1 MFQPRLPQPPVAA
14 LALLALALAG
24 CEPPPAAGPTYGQAP
39 AGTPD
44 QSYHLAVHPLHN
56 PTKLL
61 AAYQPLAE
69 RLQRDLPGVRV
80 EVEASRDYQDFER
93 KFRAR
98 DPELLLPNPWQ
109 TLEAMKNGYKVVA
122 MAGDAEDFH
131 GIFLVRRDAELT
143 EPEQLRG
150 QVVAYPSPTALAA
163 CIMPQYWLHQHGID
177 VIHDLDNRYVGSQE
191 SAIMNV
197 YLGQA
202 AAGVTWP
209 PPWRGFQR
217 DRPQEAAELTVAWE
231 TPPLLN
237 NSFMVRDDVPA
248 ALSQAMRRTLLAL
261 DQDAEGRAVLAGME
275 TARFHPASDADYGV
289 VRDYI
294 ERFEREVRPVEP
306 TASPAA
312 PGAPTRP

>member
-1 MFQPRLPQPPVAA
+1 MSQPRLPRLQVAV
-14 LALLALALAG
+14 LLLLALAG
-24 CEPPPAAGPTYGQAP
+24 CEPPPATGPDYGQAP
-39 AGTPD
+39 ARELDRT
-44 QSYHLAVHPLHN
+44 YRLAVHPLHN

-69 RLQRDLPGVRV
+69 RLQRELPGVRV

-98 DPELLLPNPWQ
+98 GPELLLPNPWQ
-109 TLEAMKNGYKVVA
+109 TLEAMKQGYSVLA

-131 GIFLVRRDAELT
+131 GIFLVRRDSGIT

-150 QVVAYPSPTALAA
+150 RVVAYPSPTALAA
-163 CIMPQYWLHQHGID
+163 CIMPQYWLHQRGID
-177 VIHDLDNRYVGSQE
+177 VNRDLDNRYVGSQE
-191 SAIMNV
+191 SAIMNA

-202 AAGVTWP
+202 AAGVTWS
-209 PPWRGFQR
+209 PPWRGFQKA
-217 DRPQEAAELTVAWE
+217 RPQEAAELTVAWQ

-237 NSFMVRDDVPA
+237 NSFMVRDDVPGD
-248 ALSQAMRRTLLAL
+248 LSQALRRALLAL

-275 TARFHPASDADYGV
+275 TARFHPATDTDYGA

-294 ERFEREVRPVEP
+294 ERFEREVRPVEAAQP
-306 TASPAA
+306 PAQPSA
-312 PGAPTRP
+312 QP